1 MRLEDKI
8 AVVTGV
14 GGRIGGIVALA
25 YAGEGAHV
33 VAVDEDRDK
42 AEAVAA
48 QVKDLGRRSLALEVD
63 VTDKAAVEELVRLAV
78 DEFGGIDILFNGTG
92 VSHNQAFLTFK
103 EADFDHAMAVGL
115 KAFFL
120 TCQAV
125 GRQMAEQGR
134 GGKIVNLSSI
144 VGRLGS
150 GEAAAWCTTRSGVD
164 AMTRAIAQALG
175 YYGVNVN
182 CLVHGGMESIPYPH
196 EVERGE
202 RRRRIPFGRLGK
214 PEDLVGGAIFLASKE
229 SDFVT
234 GEQLYVDGGYTT
246 AAVTEDGYRPEWA
259 RTAYTADGP
268 RKDKYARP

>member
-1 MRLEDKI
+1 MRLENRI

-14 GGRIGGIVALA
+14 GGRIAKVVAPA
-25 YAGEGAHV
+25 YAREGAHV
-33 VAVDEDRDK
+33 VAVDEDGSE

-48 QVKDLGRRSLALEVD
+48 EVKALGRQSLALQVD
-63 VTDKAAVEELVRLAV
+63 VTKKAEV
-78 DEFGGIDILFNGTG
+78 DAMVDRVVSDFGRIDILFNGTG

-103 EADFDHAMAVGL
+103 EEDFDHAMAVGL

-125 GRQMAEQGR
+125 GRQMAKQGS
-134 GGKIVNLSSI
+134 GKIVNLSSI

-150 GEAAAWCTTRSGVD
+150 GEAVAWCTTRSGVD
-164 AMTRAIAQALG
+164 SMTRALAQALG
-175 YYGVNVN
+175 YYGVTVN
-182 CLVHGGMESIPYPH
+182 CLVHGGMEDIPYAK
-196 EVERGE
+196 EEERGE

-214 PEDLVGGAIFLASKE
+214 AEDLVGGAIFLACE
-229 SDFVT
+229 DSDFVA

-246 AAVTEDGYRPEWA
+246 AAVTEDKYRPEWA
-259 RTAYTADGP
+259 RAEHTANGP

>member
-33 VAVDEDRDK
+33 VAVDEDQDN
-42 AEAVAA
+42 ALAVAA

-63 VTDKAAVEELVRLAV
+63 VTNKAAVEELVRRAV
-78 DEFGGIDILFNGTG
+78 DEFGGVDILFNGTG

-134 GGKIVNLSSI
+134 RGQDRQPLLHRGQAGLRR
-144 VGRLGS
+144 GRRL
-150 GEAAAWCTTRSGVD
+150 VHH
-164 AMTRAIAQALG
+164 ALG
-175 YYGVNVN
+175 RGRHDPGHRPGAGLLRRQRELPGARRHGVHP
-182 CLVHGGMESIPYPH
+182 LPP
-196 EVERGE
+196 
-202 RRRRIPFGRLGK
+202 
-214 PEDLVGGAIFLASKE
+214 
-229 SDFVT
+229 
-234 GEQLYVDGGYTT
+234 
-246 AAVTEDGYRPEWA
+246 
-259 RTAYTADGP
+259 
-268 RKDKYARP
+268 

>member
-1 MRLEDKI
+1 MRLENKI

-14 GGRIGGIVALA
+14 GARIAKVVAPA
-25 YAGEGAHV
+25 YAREGAHV
-33 VAVDEDRDK
+33 VAVDEDGSK

-48 QVKDLGRRSLALEVD
+48 EVKSLGRKALSLQVD
-63 VTDKAAVEELVRLAV
+63 VTKKAEV
-78 DEFGGIDILFNGTG
+78 DAMVDRVVSEFGRIDILFNGTG

-103 EADFDHAMAVGL
+103 EEDFDHAMAVGL

-125 GRQMAEQGR
+125 GRQMAKQGS
-134 GGKIVNLSSI
+134 GKIVNLSSI

-150 GEAAAWCTTRSGVD
+150 GEAVAWCTTRSGVD
-164 AMTRAIAQALG
+164 SMTRALAQALG

-182 CLVHGGMESIPYPH
+182 CLVHGGMEDIPYAK
-196 EVERGE
+196 EEERGE

-214 PEDLVGGAIFLASKE
+214 AEDLVGGAIFLASE
-229 SDFVT
+229 DSDFVA

-246 AAVTEDGYRPEWA
+246 AAVTEDQYRPEWA
-259 RTAYTADGP
+259 RAEHTANGP
-268 RKDKYARP
+268 RKDKYARS